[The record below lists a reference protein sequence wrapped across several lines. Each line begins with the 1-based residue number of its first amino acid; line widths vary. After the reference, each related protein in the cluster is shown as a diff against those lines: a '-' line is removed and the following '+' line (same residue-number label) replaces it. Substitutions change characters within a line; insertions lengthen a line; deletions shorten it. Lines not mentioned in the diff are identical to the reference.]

1 VHLIEDLEGLGIQRL
16 IAGSANRFGVIT
28 EAGDAYL
35 IPKGS
40 LEPELMELEDES
52 AVRMIGV
59 GSKFEV
65 VVTEDNIWVRGQS
78 ESCGMLCWV
87 RAGKLISR
95 QLLAARHGR
104 QGGQGRICQTPLLR
118 GRDGEAHQ
126 ISSLRSLVHYNLY
139 A

>member
-1 VHLIEDLEGLGIQRL
+1 MV
-16 IAGSANRFGVIT
+16 AGSANRFGVIT

-65 VVTEDNIWVRGQS
+65 VVTDDNVWVRGES
-78 ESCGMLCWV
+78 EP
-87 RAGKLISR
+87 GKSLGNARVAKLMVR

-104 QGGQGRICQTPLLR
+104 QGSQGRICQTPLLR